1 MTTCI
6 SRSCSKTIPGAIS
19 ECCVNPVIDFS
30 FLRRKSNRWRWARES
45 PMKGKVLVAGIG
57 NIFMG
62 DDAFGVEVVK
72 RLKERAVPEHIEV
85 IDFGIR
91 SYDLA
96 YALMEEWD
104 LTILIDALPLGGAP
118 GTLYTLEPE
127 LPNNSEGDA
136 NLGANT
142 DANFDAHTMNPVAV
156 LQLVSA
162 LGGRTGRILV
172 VGCEPG
178 NVEISSEG
186 DLGLTLPVRR
196 AVDEAVKMV
205 EQLIARAR
213 HTTLAA

>member
-1 MTTCI
+1 
-6 SRSCSKTIPGAIS
+6 
-19 ECCVNPVIDFS
+19 
-30 FLRRKSNRWRWARES
+30 
-45 PMKGKVLVAGIG
+45 MKGKVLVAGIG

-72 RLKERAVPEHIEV
+72 RLKERTFPDYVEV

-118 GTLYTLEPE
+118 GTLYTMEAE
-127 LPNNSEGDA
+127 LPNNSETDA
-136 NLGANT
+136 NL
-142 DANFDAHTMNPVAV
+142 DAHTMNPVAV

-178 NVEISSEG
+178 KVEISSEG
-186 DLGLTLPVRR
+186 DIGLTLPVRR
-196 AVDEAVKMV
+196 AVDEAAKMV
-205 EQLIARAR
+205 EQLIARAP
-213 HTTLAA
+213 HTVLAA